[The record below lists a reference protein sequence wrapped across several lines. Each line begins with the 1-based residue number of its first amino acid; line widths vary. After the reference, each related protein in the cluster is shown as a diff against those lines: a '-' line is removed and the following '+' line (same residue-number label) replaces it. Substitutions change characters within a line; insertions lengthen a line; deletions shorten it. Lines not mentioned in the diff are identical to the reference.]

1 MPGPSIIRDYPNPGW
16 RGRATSDAGDSYA
29 SLFEIAP
36 DIRSIPASCCRL
48 SPGCWARVT
57 AEEALQS
64 STRYYGKAGT
74 QREPSFA
81 NGRFVASQL
90 RDLGYQSATEEGK
103 QGYRPLKMVCR
114 VENV

>member
-1 MPGPSIIRDYPNPGW
+1 MFAV
-16 RGRATSDAGDSYA
+16 GRAG
-29 SLFEIAP
+29 L
-36 DIRSIPASCCRL
+36 
-48 SPGCWARVT
+48 
-57 AEEALQS
+57 
-64 STRYYGKAGT
+64 

-90 RDLGYQSATEEGK
+90 RELGYQSAAEEGK